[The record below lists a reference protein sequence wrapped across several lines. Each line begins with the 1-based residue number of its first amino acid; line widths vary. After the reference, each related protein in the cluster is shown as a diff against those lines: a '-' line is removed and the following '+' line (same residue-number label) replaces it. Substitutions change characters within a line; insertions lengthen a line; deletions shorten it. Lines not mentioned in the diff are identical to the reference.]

1 MSLAPGS
8 RLGPYEIIAPIGAGG
23 MGEVYRARDT
33 KLDRDVAIKV
43 LPESF
48 AQDSDRLARFTREA
62 KTLASL
68 NHPNIAA
75 IYAVET
81 TSGVVSGRTG
91 AETRPDVVSTALVME
106 LVEGDDLSVLIARGP
121 IALSDALPIARQI
134 ADALDAAHEQGIV
147 HRDLKPANVKVRADG
162 TVKVLDFGLAKAMD
176 PAGASGSDAMNSPTL
191 TARATQMGM
200 IIGTAAYMSPE
211 QAKGR
216 VVDKRADIWAF
227 GAVLYEML
235 TGDRAFKGDDVSD
248 TLASVLKDTP
258 DFGALPPST
267 PAAVRALVARCLER
281 DPKRRLRDIGEARM
295 TLESAAALAS
305 STSGVASAAAFA
317 PGARRFGVLHVL
329 AAGLLVALVALI
341 AVSWL
346 WWRSSNVATGAV
358 TRMAVTLP
366 PDTSFSLALYPVVA
380 ISRDGSTVAVVAS
393 RKGVSNIYLRP
404 VNEFEPRLIAGTDGA
419 TMPFFSPDGAWI
431 GFFAEGKLKK
441 VPSAGGPVIA
451 LADVF
456 GNSRG
461 AVWTDVETIIYTP
474 GPATPIVQVPAA
486 GGTPSP
492 ASTIDEARHERT
504 HRWPAILPD
513 SKTVL
518 VTVGSVEHPDDYD
531 DATIEA
537 IRLDTGARHLVIK
550 GGRAARY
557 VSSGHLVFLRGK
569 VLYAVGFDAK
579 TATVRGT
586 PVPVIDGISGD
597 VTTGSAHY
605 DVSENGTIVFVPG
618 DPTGGVR
625 QLAWVD
631 AQGKSALID
640 VPPAYYADP
649 HVSPDGRRVAVTITA
664 GASRRDIHVIDTVRN
679 TMSRVTFDDFEN
691 RTPIW
696 SRDGHRLFYI
706 AFDRARNVS
715 VIRIKSADG
724 SGEARAI
731 CEVAGQAYA
740 EDLTRDGSEL
750 LFSANPST
758 ARGKFEIFRLAL
770 TNGAKPVRVVASPT
784 GGANNPAVSPDGKW
798 LAYNSSESG
807 QLEVYVQSLATGG
820 SRSQIS
826 SAGGSQPHWSPD
838 GRALYY
844 QRGDELIMVPIET
857 GSGFSPGKARVLFG
871 GVGAA
876 NTDSGQT
883 YHLDPKAA
891 RFLMVRT
898 VREGAGAPEV
908 RVIFN
913 WLDELKRHGDVK

>member
-1 MSLAPGS
+1 MSLTPGT
-8 RLGPYEIIAPIGAGG
+8 RLGPYEIVAPLGAGG
-23 MGEVYRARDT
+23 MGEVYRARDS

-48 AQDSDRLARFTREA
+48 ALDADRLARFTREA

-68 NHPNIAA
+68 NHPNISA
-75 IYAVET
+75 IYGIE
-81 TSGVVSGRTG
+81 GN
-91 AETRPDVVSTALVME
+91 ALVME
-106 LVEGDDLSVLIARGP
+106 LVEGEDLSAIIARHSTLAHGVP
-121 IALSDALPIARQI
+121 SAVEGRGMPLADALPIAKQI
-134 ADALDAAHEQGIV
+134 ADALEAAHEQGIV

-267 PAAVRALVARCLER
+267 PAAVRVLVARCLER

-295 TLESAAALAS
+295 TLESPAAFAS
-305 STSGVASAAAFA
+305 TPSGVALPPATLA
-317 PGARRFGVLHVL
+317 PQTRRFGAMHVV
-329 AAGLLVALVALI
+329 AAGLLVALIAL
-341 AVSWL
+341 SWL
-346 WWRSSNVATGAV
+346 WWRSSSAATGAV
-358 TRMAVTLP
+358 TRMAATLP
-366 PDTSFSLALYPVVA
+366 PDVSFNLALYPVVT
-380 ISRDGSTVAVVAS
+380 ISRDGSKIAIVAN
-393 RKGVSNIYLRP
+393 RKGVANIYLRL
-404 VNEFEPRLIAGTDGA
+404 VNEFDPRLIPGTDGA
-419 TMPFFSPDGAWI
+419 TTPFFSPDGAWI

-441 VPSAGGPVIA
+441 VSSAGGPVIA
-451 LADVF
+451 LADVA
-456 GNSRG
+456 GDSRG
-461 AVWTDVETIIYTP
+461 AVWTDLETIVYTP
-474 GPATPIVQVPAA
+474 GPATPIFQVPAA

-492 ASTIDEARHERT
+492 VSTIDEARHERT
-504 HRWPAILPD
+504 HRWPSILPD

-518 VTVGSVEHPDDYD
+518 FTVGSVEHPDDYD

-537 IRLDTGARHLVIK
+537 IRLDTGARHLVLK

-557 VSSGHLVFLRGK
+557 VSSGHLLFLRGK

-579 TATVRGT
+579 TASVHGI

-605 DVSENGTIVFVPG
+605 AVSENGTIAFVPG

-625 QLAWVD
+625 QLVWVD
-631 AQGKSALID
+631 LQGKSTLID

-649 HVSPDGRRVAVTITA
+649 HVSPDGRRVAVSITV
-664 GASRRDIHVIDTVRN
+664 GASRRDIHVIDTVRA
-679 TMSRVTFDDFEN
+679 TMSRLTFDDFEN

-696 SRDGHRLFYI
+696 SHDGQRLVYV

-715 VIRIKSADG
+715 VIMTKSADG

-770 TNGAKPVRVVASPT
+770 TNGAKPARVVASPT
-784 GGANNPAVSPDGKW
+784 GDVNTSAVSPDGNW
-798 LAYNSSESG
+798 LAYNAIESG
-807 QLEVYVQSLATGG
+807 QSQVYVQSLATGG

-844 QRGDELIMVPIET
+844 QRGDELMMVPIET
-857 GSGFSPGKARVLFG
+857 GAAFSPGKVRVLFG
-871 GVGAA
+871 EVGVA

-883 YHLDPKAA
+883 YHLDPKTS
-891 RFLMVRT
+891 RFLMART

>member
-1 MSLAPGS
+1 
-8 RLGPYEIIAPIGAGG
+8 
-23 MGEVYRARDT
+23 
-33 KLDRDVAIKV
+33 
-43 LPESF
+43 
-48 AQDSDRLARFTREA
+48 
-62 KTLASL
+62 
-68 NHPNIAA
+68 
-75 IYAVET
+75 
-81 TSGVVSGRTG
+81 
-91 AETRPDVVSTALVME
+91 ME
-106 LVEGDDLSVLIARGP
+106 LVEGEDLSAHIARGAIP
-121 IALSDALPIARQI
+121 LADALPIAKQI
-134 ADALDAAHEQGIV
+134 ADALEAAHEQGIV
-147 HRDLKPANVKVRADG
+147 HRDLKPANIKVRSDG

-176 PAGASGSDAMNSPTL
+176 PAGASNVEAMNSPTL

-235 TGDRAFKGDDVSD
+235 TSDRAFKGDDVSD

-267 PAAVRALVARCLER
+267 PAAVRVLVARCLER

-295 TLESAAALAS
+295 TLESPAALGSAP
-305 STSGVASAAAFA
+305 SGVAPAAVV
-317 PGARRFGVLHVL
+317 PEARRFGAMHVV
-329 AAGLLVALVALI
+329 AAGLLVALI

-346 WWRSSNVATGAV
+346 WWRSSNATTGAV

-366 PDTSFSLALYPVVA
+366 SDTSFSLALYPVVA
-380 ISRDGSTVAVVAS
+380 ISRDGSTVAIVAS

-451 LADVF
+451 LADV
-456 GNSRG
+456 GDSRG
-461 AVWTDVETIIYTP
+461 AVWTDAATIIYTP
-474 GPATPIVQVPAA
+474 GPATPIFQVPAA
-486 GGTPSP
+486 GGTPAP

-504 HRWPAILPD
+504 HRWPSILPD
-513 SKTVL
+513 SQTVL

-531 DATIEA
+531 DATLEA
-537 IRLDTGARHLVIK
+537 IRLDSGARHLVLK

-557 VSSGHLVFLRGK
+557 VSSGHLLFLRGK
-569 VLYAVGFDAK
+569 VLYAVAFDAK

-605 DVSENGTIVFVPG
+605 DVSGNGTIVFVPG

-631 AQGKSALID
+631 LQGKSTVID

-649 HVSPDGRRVAVTITA
+649 HVSPDGRRVAMSITA
-664 GASRRDIHVIDTVRN
+664 GASRRDIHVVDTARATV
-679 TMSRVTFDDFEN
+679 SRLTFDNFEN

-696 SRDGHRLFYI
+696 SHDGQRLFYV

-715 VIRIKSADG
+715 VIMTKSADG

-731 CEVAGQAYA
+731 SEVAGQAYA
-740 EDLTRDGSEL
+740 EDFTRDEGEL
-750 LFSANPST
+750 LLSANPST
-758 ARGKFEIFRLAL
+758 AHGKFEIFRLAL
-770 TNGAKPVRVVASPT
+770 TNGAKPAQVVASPT
-784 GGANNPAVSPDGKW
+784 GDVQNSAVSPDGKW
-798 LAYNSSESG
+798 LAYNAIESG
-807 QLEVYVQSLATGG
+807 QSQVYVQSLATGG

-826 SAGGSQPHWSPD
+826 SGGGSQPHWSPD

-844 QRGDELIMVPIET
+844 QRGDELMMVPIET
-857 GSGFSPGKARVLFG
+857 GAGFSPGKGRVLFG
-871 GVGAA
+871 GVAVP

-891 RFLMVRT
+891 RFLMVRIA
-898 VREGAGAPEV
+898 REGAVAPEV

-913 WLDELKRHGDVK
+913 WLDELKRRGDVK